1 VSSKGLKL
9 SNEQIAQELDFN
21 SDDARK
27 MTTQLRE
34 GIVDRTPEVTLT
46 GAVEC
51 DEVDVVA
58 GHQGHPEAVK
68 TTDAP
73 ADAVG

>member
-1 VSSKGLKL
+1 MNKL
-9 SNEQIAQELDFN
+9 PKKSISILMMPG
-21 SDDARK
+21 K

-34 GIVDRTPEVTLT
+34 GILDRTPEVTLT
-46 GAVEC
+46 CAVEC

-68 TTDAP
+68 TTDVP